1 MKLSKKLL
9 SNTMKYFAY
18 GSNTNFEQI
27 KKRCPDNKFITSA
40 YLEDYKFVYDGYS
53 KTWKAAVANIIES
66 KGEKVSGGVF
76 EISDNDLKELDRY
89 EGHPTSYQRKEMKVQ
104 DSSNESHEVWVY
116 LRKDQKIGK
125 PTEKYREMIKIGAID
140 CGLPKDY
147 ITIKKQSKSSITK
160 EIPNLG
166 LGAFTIFAGENNAGK
181 TKLVRAIGDE
191 LRAKK
196 INVIDIPAER
206 VLAAAEIKT
215 GADGDPFK
223 RAISDLIEVSFDSK
237 KALSSFVDDI
247 DKQIQNEFS
256 QYKVENIDIAI
267 NMKGA
272 QDEDY
277 KKAIKDTYV
286 KKLIESI
293 TIKDKYCN
301 KDGIKPEDVG
311 QGTERLIIASLLRYL
326 GDKTAKVS
334 ESKQT
339 YIIFE
344 EPEIYLHPK
353 LKQTLYDTLI
363 NLATD
368 EDNNIQIIITTHDP
382 QFIELGRDFHI
393 YKVFR
398 NPDKDKGATQV
409 SPVKDKGYL
418 EYDSS
423 AEINYLIFGL
433 ITKTYVLELYEKLKG
448 SSKSK
453 DFDDKIYTTL
463 NIPQDQD
470 PDPGCGNDKITFVS
484 RLRHDIAHTKSQEK
498 VDSFNK
504 WGEDAVKALHD
515 YSKATAT

>member
-1 MKLSKKLL
+1 M
-9 SNTMKYFAY
+9 
-18 GSNTNFEQI
+18 NFEQI
-27 KKRCPDNKFITSA
+27 RKRCPDSNFITSA
-40 YLEDYKFVYDGYS
+40 CLEGFKFVYDGYS
-53 KTWKAAVANIIES
+53 KTWKGAVANIIES
-66 KGEKVSGGVF
+66 KEEIVSGGIF
-76 EISDNDLKELDRY
+76 EISENDLKKLDIC
-89 EGHPTSYQRKEMKVQ
+89 EGYPTNYQREEMEVK
-104 DSSNESHEVWVY
+104 DSSNESHKVWVY
-116 LRKDQKIGK
+116 FRSDKEIGE
-125 PTEKYREMIKIGAID
+125 PTEKYMEMVKVGAIN

-147 ITIKKQSKSSITK
+147 ITIKEQSKSSIIK

-166 LGAFTIFAGENNAGK
+166 LGSFTIFAGENNAGK

-237 KALSSFVDDI
+237 QSLSNLVDDI
-247 DKQIQNEFS
+247 DKQTQNEFS
-256 QYKVENIDIAI
+256 QYKVENTDIAI

-277 KKAIKDTYV
+277 IKAIKDTYV

-311 QGTERLIIASLLRYL
+311 QGTERLIVASLLKYL
-326 GDKTAKVS
+326 GDKRAKVS
-334 ESKQT
+334 GSKQT

-353 LKQTLYDTLI
+353 LKKTLYDTLT

-398 NPDKDKGATQV
+398 DPDKDKGATQV
-409 SPVKDKGYL
+409 IPVKDKGLL

-423 AEINYLIFGL
+423 AEINYLVFGL
-433 ITKTYVLELYEKLKG
+433 VTKTYVIELYEKLKG
-448 SSKSK
+448 SSGYG
-453 DFDDKIYTTL
+453 DFDNKIHTTL
-463 NIPQDQD
+463 GIPQDQS
-470 PDPGCGNDKITFVS
+470 PDPGYSSNLITFIT
-484 RLRHDIAHTKSQEK
+484 RLRHDIAHTKSQAK

-504 WGEDAVKALHD
+504 WGEDAIKALHK
-515 YSKATAT
+515 YSKAITT